1 MDLIQVWHQ
10 VFQILIKMVRII
22 LYIVTFLTGYLAF
35 AQVGINTSTP
45 SAMLEVNGDTKLDE
59 KLYLED
65 PGDNLEIRGA
75 KLLIERSD
83 NSIVQYDIDK
93 SKYGPINYAKLVFEN
108 TSKNGITDY
117 DTKISTTDYIVGIQ
131 GYYFRG
137 YSDGNTSIVSQ
148 SSVSTNDIEGFQ
160 VYAYKNLV
168 TNTWF
173 IRASVNNSIFRRT
186 DNANITV
193 NIYMNVFIF
202 RTGFISKESPS
213 LDIDMGLLPI
223 KTVSK
228 PTGF

>member
-1 MDLIQVWHQ
+1 MSKVITNIAILLIGC
-10 VFQILIKMVRII
+10 FS
-22 LYIVTFLTGYLAF
+22 FG
-35 AQVGINTSTP
+35 QVGINTSSP

-75 KLLIERSD
+75 KLLIERTD
-83 NSIVQYDIDK
+83 NSIVQYDIDQ

-117 DTKISTTDYIVGIQ
+117 DTKISITDYVVGIQ

-148 SSVSTNDIEGFQ
+148 SSVSTDDIEGFQ

-173 IRASVNNSIFRRT
+173 IRAFVNNSIFRRT

-202 RTGFISKESPS
+202 RTGFISKEIPS
-213 LDIDMGLLPI
+213 LDIDMESESV
-223 KTVSK
+223 KTVAK